1 MDVLRLNE
9 ALTRNITGEQ
19 SYHFA
24 AQIFITSAGFVEERL
39 ARIRRTFKRRV
50 IQPFNLFPT
59 VTLHLFAPRSVSTA
73 ARICPGETP
82 ILSSLGGYLS
92 SCDADGLRILFSV
105 GRPRNSSLLYICLKW
120 PG

>member
-59 VTLHLFAPRSVSTA
+59 VTLHLLLP
-73 ARICPGETP
+73 ARYLPQPGSARAK
-82 ILSSLGGYLS
+82 LLFYLAS
-92 SCDADGLRILFSV
+92 AVIYHRV
-105 GRPRNSSLLYICLKW
+105 MPMA
-120 PG
+120 